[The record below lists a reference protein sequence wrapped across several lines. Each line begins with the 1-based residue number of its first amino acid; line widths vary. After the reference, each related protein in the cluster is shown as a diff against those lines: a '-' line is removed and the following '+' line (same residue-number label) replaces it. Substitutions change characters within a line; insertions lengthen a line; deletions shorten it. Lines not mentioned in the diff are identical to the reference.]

1 MRVVRDRVERAA
13 QSDCAV
19 LLTGETGTGKGE
31 IARVIHELSRRSKAR
46 RVHVDCAALAPSV
59 IESEL
64 FGHERGAFTD
74 AASRRAGRF
83 ERAEGGTLFLDEIG
97 ELAPGLQAKLLRV
110 LHDRSFERVGG
121 DAPLDT
127 DVRIVAATNR
137 SLAEEVA
144 IGRFRSDLYYRLA
157 VVEIELPPLRARLED
172 LPQLCE
178 CIAEV
183 LSHRL
188 ERPPCAP
195 TPGALAVL
203 KSHAWPGN
211 IRELANLLERVA
223 VCWPGRAFDRAVA
236 LGALRKPGAR
246 LPAPLAPR
254 APCAREADRLA
265 RALAG
270 SRGNVSRAA
279 RELGIPRSTLRYRLA
294 RAGGQGKGADPGP
307 SGSLGP
313 SSRQLYLPF

>member
-13 QSDCAV
+13 GSDCAV

-31 IARVIHELSRRSKAR
+31 IARVIHELSPRSQAR

-74 AASRRAGRF
+74 AAARRAGRF
-83 ERAEGGTLFLDEIG
+83 ERAEGGTLFLDEVG

-121 DAPLDT
+121 DAPLAT

-137 SLAEEVA
+137 SLADEVA
-144 IGRFRSDLYYRLA
+144 LGRFRSDLYYRLA

-178 CIAEV
+178 CIAEA

-188 ERPPCAP
+188 QWPPRAP
-195 TPGALAVL
+195 TPGAMAVL
-203 KSHAWPGN
+203 ESHAWPGN
-211 IRELANLLERVA
+211 VRELANLLERVA
-223 VCWPGRAFDRAVA
+223 VCWPGRVFDRAVA
-236 LGALRKPGAR
+236 LSALRPPGAQVS
-246 LPAPLAPR
+246 PALVQG
-254 APCAREADRLA
+254 AREADRLA

-294 RAGGQGKGADPGP
+294 RGGGQGKSADPRP
-307 SGSLGP
+307 DGSLGP
-313 SSRQLYLPF
+313 SGRQLSLPF